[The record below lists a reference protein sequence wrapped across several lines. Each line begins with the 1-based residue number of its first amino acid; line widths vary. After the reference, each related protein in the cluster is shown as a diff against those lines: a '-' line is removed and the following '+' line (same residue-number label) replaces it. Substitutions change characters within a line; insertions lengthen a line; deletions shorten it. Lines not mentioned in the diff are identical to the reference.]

1 MILNFKVSFDNNI
14 RLFAF
19 IGILF
24 IIYINKIIKIDN
36 LINESLYQDN
46 QDFSQYSQYYQK
58 HKYIALFYSDTN
70 NSIIN
75 DHKINKDINN
85 DKIIEDQVKLA
96 KSHGIYGFGI
106 VYNWLNNYT
115 LNNTLLNYFSNI
127 NKLNFFFC
135 VILNEELKNEFV
147 KNHLISNRHLEY
159 NKKTIF
165 NFFEQIINIKESLY

>member
-96 KSHGIYGFGI
+96 KSHGII
-106 VYNWLNNYT
+106 V
-115 LNNTLLNYFSNI
+115 
-127 NKLNFFFC
+127 
-135 VILNEELKNEFV
+135 
-147 KNHLISNRHLEY
+147 
-159 NKKTIF
+159 
-165 NFFEQIINIKESLY
+165 